1 MSKYNWL
8 LSDSMV
14 AETFGGLHCDW
25 CFPHKTEH
33 LLLKNEATSINCNV
47 CGPMDHGAISY
58 IIAILH
64 VEKFGRN
71 FLIATIMRCETV
83 SRVKREGSVL
93 YRTNLILTVNQFNL
107 HY

>member
-14 AETFGGLHCDW
+14 AETFGDLHCDW

-47 CGPMDHGAISY
+47 CGPMDHGAS
-58 IIAILH
+58 
-64 VEKFGRN
+64 G
-71 FLIATIMRCETV
+71 
-83 SRVKREGSVL
+83 
-93 YRTNLILTVNQFNL
+93 
-107 HY
+107 